1 MQPTQ
6 ATRDAD
12 LRDRSAAS
20 EHPDLR
26 ERLGEVLPLV
36 FFVPLAG
43 PPAVLLVGP
52 LLLLTLLLI
61 PPAALLIT
69 FVVAFLVAAGFL
81 AALGALIA
89 SPYLLVR
96 HLRARHA
103 AGRMAPAVSEV
114 AGVRSERPVTQP
126 VRTRLIH
133 LTTR

>member
-12 LRDRSAAS
+12 PRDRSAVS
-20 EHPDLR
+20 EHPGLG

-96 HLRARHA
+96 HLRTRHA
-103 AGRMAPAVSEV
+103 ADVRGR
-114 AGVRSERPVTQP
+114 RPVA
-126 VRTRLIH
+126 TRLVH
-133 LTTR
+133 LMSR

>member
-1 MQPTQ
+1 
-6 ATRDAD
+6 
-12 LRDRSAAS
+12 
-20 EHPDLR
+20 
-26 ERLGEVLPLV
+26 
-36 FFVPLAG
+36 
-43 PPAVLLVGP
+43 
-52 LLLLTLLLI
+52 LI

-103 AGRMAPAVSEV
+103 AGRMAPVVSEV
-114 AGVRSERPVTQP
+114 ADVRSGRPVTQP
-126 VRTRLIH
+126 VRARLIH

>member
-1 MQPTQ
+1 MQPTE

-12 LRDRSAAS
+12 LRDRSAVS
-20 EHPDLR
+20 EHPDLG
-26 ERLGEVLPLV
+26 ERLGEVLPLI

>member
-1 MQPTQ
+1 MQPTE
-6 ATRDAD
+6 ATHDAD

-20 EHPDLR
+20 EYPDLG
-26 ERLGEVLPLV
+26 ERLGEVLPLI

-96 HLRARHA
+96 HLRAQRRLA
-103 AGRMAPAVSEV
+103 RPAPAVGEGSFKQS
-114 AGVRSERPVTQP
+114 VRP
-126 VRTRLIH
+126 RLIH